1 MSTHFIAGFSF
12 FFISPQI
19 NDFSHQLLKLIFCS
33 SSQGHSALPDT
44 SILPS
49 IDTCHL
55 WCSGWRHRK
64 AGARAVQPVPR
75 GERAAPGVRHHLT
88 KLHCQQIRANTAAC
102 KTYRCTQAW
111 DFKIASRS
119 ILLSLLSWERG
130 DRKGGAELEDWLAE
144 WKDRL
149 SPLTYHLSVRIR
161 AEDCNF
167 LVNAL

>member
-1 MSTHFIAGFSF
+1 MTFHTNCWSWFSVPVLKVTRLFLTPQCSRVLIPAISGALADGTVKPVLGMCSQSLGENELPQVCDIVSRSCTASKSVLTQLPVKPAG
-12 FFISPQI
+12 
-19 NDFSHQLLKLIFCS
+19 
-33 SSQGHSALPDT
+33 
-44 SILPS
+44 
-49 IDTCHL
+49 
-55 WCSGWRHRK
+55 
-64 AGARAVQPVPR
+64 V
-75 GERAAPGVRHHLT
+75 
-88 KLHCQQIRANTAAC
+88 
-102 KTYRCTQAW
+102 TQAW
-111 DFKIASRS
+111 DFKTASRS